1 MSDQVTADPQA
12 TGLVPLGGGAAIAT
26 EGGGVVATQPHGKP
40 HPTPQQY
47 VLVAVILVVVTG
59 FEIATSYLE
68 GDVNSN
74 LIIAALG
81 IMAALKF
88 FLVVA
93 WFMHLRTDSK
103 VLRRFFLIGLGA
115 APVLYLVVLLMLHFA
130 RY

>member
-1 MSDQVTADPQA
+1 MSEQIIVDPQA
-12 TGLVPLGGGAAIAT
+12 SELVPLGGGATIAT
-26 EGGGVVATQPHGKP
+26 EGGGVIATQPHGKP

-47 VLVAVILVVVTG
+47 VMVAVILVVVTG
-59 FEIATSYLE
+59 FEVATSYLE
-68 GDVNSN
+68 GHANPN

-103 VLRRFFLIGLGA
+103 VLRRFFLIGLAA
-115 APVLYLVVLLMLHFA
+115 APVLYLVVLLTLHFA
-130 RY
+130 SY